1 MEITTEFS
9 PQDVVYI
16 AVQGEEGW
24 DFYKD
29 TIQAIVVDKDG
40 YKYQMTVETVSEEQI
55 LPLHQEERMIQL
67 VKSLNAI
74 LRA

>member
-16 AVQGEEGW
+16 AVQDENGW
-24 DFYKD
+24 NFYKD
-29 TIQAIVVDKDG
+29 TIQSIVVDKDG
-40 YKYQMTVETVSEEQI
+40 YKYQMTLETVNEEQI
-55 LPLHQEERMIQL
+55 LPLYQEERMIQM

-74 LRA
+74 